1 MKGYY
6 TFLAVSAFFLPT
18 AVMLVM
24 YALIFVA
31 VHKRQKMLRNGELGQ
46 TCNGRNQ
53 QSAFLRDLKTIRMLL
68 IIVGAFTF
76 CWGPN
81 FIYLLLKYY
90 NPYFIDMHGWSVS
103 DWRRIIITESIV
115 FALPYFNSICNP
127 IIYACMDETYR
138 KAFKNLFQQM
148 MCRSS
153 SRRQQAPEA
162 IELRPLRTR

>member
-1 MKGYY
+1 MH
-6 TFLAVSAFFLPT
+6 FFYPRQSWSLCT
-18 AVMLVM
+18 LSF
-24 YALIFVA
+24 FVA

-115 FALPYFNSICNP
+115 FALPYFNSRCNP